1 MLNNLTCKL
10 LPLMYLALATTG
22 CGKKIAEPSNQ
33 TSFQIEN
40 QELPATYIVRLDGS
54 IESRKNYLMPLPAQ
68 FEIPDRLRVKSGS
81 TLNKVVEISYDVNK
95 FDNDDFQ
102 FKCSYVASVNSK
114 EMILKKCI
122 DYDGDDF
129 GDISAQQFSLRSSD
143 IIQLR
148 FTGASSTDLV
158 VEAIYS
164 MNWI

>member
-102 FKCSYVASVNSK
+102 FKCSYVASVNSN

>member
-1 MLNNLTCKL
+1 MLNNLTFKL
-10 LPLMYLALATTG
+10 MPLVYLALATTG
-22 CGKKIAEPSNQ
+22 CGKKIAEASNQ

-68 FEIPDRLRVKSGS
+68 FEIPDRLRIKRGS
-81 TLNKVVEISYDVNK
+81 TLNKVVEISYDVNE

-102 FKCSYVASVNSK
+102 FKCSYVASVNLN
-114 EMILKKCI
+114 EMILKNCV

-129 GDISAQQFSLRSSD
+129 GDISAQQFSLRSKD

>member
-1 MLNNLTCKL
+1 MLKNLTYKFW
-10 LPLMYLALATTG
+10 PLVYLALATFG

-33 TSFQIEN
+33 SSFQIEN
-40 QELPATYIVRLDGS
+40 QELPATYVVRLDGS
-54 IESRKNYLMPLPAQ
+54 MESRRNYLMPLPAQ
-68 FEIPDRLRVKSGS
+68 FEIPDRLRIKSGS
-81 TLNKVVEISYDVNK
+81 SLNKVVEISYDVNE
-95 FDNDDFQ
+95 FDDDDFQ
-102 FKCSYVASVNSK
+102 FKCSYAASVNSN
-114 EMILKKCI
+114 EMILKNCV

-129 GDISAQQFSLRSSD
+129 GDISGHQFGLRSND